1 AEMIADRQV
10 SRALSVLGD
19 FVAWLGFQHL
29 PEAQR
34 PESKINRGQKIF
46 AKPEAGPAPGERLTR
61 LALKPNNHA
70 AFYIYDWLVG
80 LNEMI
85 LQNAGW
91 SAAREIDSAHRA
103 ELAAILKLTA
113 GGK

>member
-1 AEMIADRQV
+1 
-10 SRALSVLGD
+10 VLGD
-19 FVAWLGFQHL
+19 FVAWLGFQQL

-34 PESKINRGQKIF
+34 PDSRINRGQKIF
-46 AKPEAGPAPGERLTR
+46 AKPEAQTVNLGPGQRLTR

-85 LQNAGW
+85 VQNAGY
-91 SAAREIDSAHRA
+91 AASREISQEQR
-103 ELAAILKLTA
+103 EKLAQILKLIRR
-113 GGK
+113 